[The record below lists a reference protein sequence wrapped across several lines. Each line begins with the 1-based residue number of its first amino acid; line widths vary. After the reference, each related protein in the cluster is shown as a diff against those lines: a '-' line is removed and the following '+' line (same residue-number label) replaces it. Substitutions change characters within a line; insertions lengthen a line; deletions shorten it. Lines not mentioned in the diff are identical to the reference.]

1 MWRRAPLRRRGLKRG
16 RMDMVSRMFAT
27 LVASGIAVSS
37 MNGVATAQTYKVHLT
52 GLNAGKIGSA
62 AEGDAT
68 LKVVGDRLEVRIK
81 MNGVPANIEHWE
93 HFHGFTD
100 ARNATCATS
109 AMDANKD
116 GFIDLLE
123 TEPVSGTT
131 MVPFNDKPEE
141 MQIPTHTYPH
151 ASARGNF
158 EYTKLVPLAQL
169 AATFGR
175 TYAGQTI
182 DLERR
187 VIYVHGVP
195 SDSGLPT
202 TVGSLGPVPS
212 HVTLP
217 IACGKI
223 VKVAG

>member
-1 MWRRAPLRRRGLKRG
+1 MT
-16 RMDMVSRMFAT
+16 SRVLAT
-27 LVASGIAVSS
+27 LVATGMTFSGIAGAA
-37 MNGVATAQTYKVHLT
+37 MAQTYRVHLT
-52 GLNAGKIGSA
+52 SLNAGKIGSA
-62 AEGDAT
+62 PEGNAT
-68 LKVVGDRLEVRIK
+68 LKVVGDTLEVRIK

-93 HFHGFTD
+93 HFHGFAD
-100 ARNATCATS
+100 ARNATCVTPD
-109 AMDANKD
+109 MDANQD

-131 MVPFNDKPEE
+131 MVPFNDRPEE

-158 EYTKLVPLAQL
+158 DYTKSVPLAQL
-169 AATFGR
+169 AAKFGQ
-175 TYAGQTI
+175 TYQDQTI

-187 VIYVHGVP
+187 VLYVHGVP
-195 SDSGLPT
+195 SDSALPT

-223 VKVAG
+223 VKVSG